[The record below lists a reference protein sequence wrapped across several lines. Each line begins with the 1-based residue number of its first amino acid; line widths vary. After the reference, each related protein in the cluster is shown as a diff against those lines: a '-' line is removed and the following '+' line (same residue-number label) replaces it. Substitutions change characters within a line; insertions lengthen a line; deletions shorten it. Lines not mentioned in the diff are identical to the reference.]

1 MNRRDIL
8 QTLLASSA
16 LPASLALR
24 AQSAPDVAALLR
36 AGGCVLMLRHA
47 QTEAGVG
54 DPPNCQLGQCSTQR
68 NLNDEGRAQS
78 KRIGQWF
85 AAQKLAI
92 GSVQSS
98 AWCRCK
104 DTADVAFGRFELLP
118 ALNSTFD
125 SRGNQAA
132 QTEALRQR
140 LKGIRAGQFEVWVTH
155 QVNISSF
162 TGEGPAMGEAFVVKQ
177 GAGGAPGRVLA
188 RTNFA

>member
-1 MNRRDIL
+1 MNRRQTL
-8 QTLLASSA
+8 QTIVATSA
-16 LPASLALR
+16 LPSAFMLH
-24 AQSAPDVAALLR
+24 AQGTPDVAALLR

-54 DPPNCQLGQCSTQR
+54 DPPNFQLSQCSTQR
-68 NLNDEGRAQS
+68 NLSDEGRAQS
-78 KRIGQWF
+78 IRIGQWF
-85 AAQKLAI
+85 AARELVVS
-92 GSVQSS
+92 SVQSS

-104 DTADVAFGRFELLP
+104 DTAELAFGRFEVLP

-155 QVNISSF
+155 QVNTSSF
-162 TGEGPAMGEAFVVKQ
+162 TGEGPAMGEAFVVIQ

-188 RTNFA
+188 RTSFT